1 MQIAH
6 FPVILEHCAMAQ
18 SDIDIKRIMNVGKYS
33 YFVYYYMY
41 SILTYETNTLLLVYF
56 FWYII
61 WTKNITYLSFL
72 LQNHKTKKFTHKSK
86 AYAGSTGP
94 RVNSSSMLYAAKHN
108 DYERVKILYR
118 YGYRLERV
126 GDKITGKKIF

>member
-41 SILTYETNTLLLVYF
+41 SILTYETNTLLLLYF

-61 WTKNITYLSFL
+61 WTKNITYLSFFV
-72 LQNHKTKKFTHKSK
+72 TES
-86 AYAGSTGP
+86 
-94 RVNSSSMLYAAKHN
+94 
-108 DYERVKILYR
+108 
-118 YGYRLERV
+118 
-126 GDKITGKKIF
+126 

>member
-33 YFVYYYMY
+33 YFVYYMY

-56 FWYII
+56 F
-61 WTKNITYLSFL
+61 L
-72 LQNHKTKKFTHKSK
+72 
-86 AYAGSTGP
+86 
-94 RVNSSSMLYAAKHN
+94 VHN
-108 DYERVKILYR
+108 MD
-118 YGYRLERV
+118 
-126 GDKITGKKIF
+126 